1 MRLRH
6 ESRGAEHS
14 ARPELAES
22 PPLEDR
28 RVSRAEREG
37 CPGPTP
43 GITQRS
49 LDGAEACLGESQVHT
64 SSPCHLESLHVIPRL
79 REGSRIYPFTHLST
93 LSYPSLENCPTP
105 PPTPQHSV
113 STAPEAEPLPPQ
125 YPPRRYATPAP
136 HGPWLEY
143 TLAPTELASAAS
155 PPSPTPQASQTPSTY
170 GSSPPQTPGNLRPT
184 PRYPPPHTSPDTSPR
199 LSSTPSAQGIGVRIP
214 HPSPQI
220 SCVREAYPPALDQ
233 HPEPVHP
240 SHGSKANPMNN
251 ARTLPV
257 QRLNVLPSP
266 VPLVP

>member
-113 STAPEAEPLPPQ
+113 STAPAAEARQPR

-155 PPSPTPQASQTPSTY
+155 PPSLTPLASQTSSTF
-170 GSSPPQTPGNLRPT
+170 GSSLPRTPGTHPPKPPSLS
-184 PRYPPPHTSPDTSPR
+184 PRISRDTSPR
-199 LSSTPSAQGIGVRIP
+199 LSSTPSAPGIGVRIP
-214 HPSPQI
+214 LPSPQT
-220 SCVREAYPPALDQ
+220 SSSRGAYYPALDQ
-233 HPEPVHP
+233 HTAAVH
-240 SHGSKANPMNN
+240 SCHRSKAHPMND

-257 QRLNVLPSP
+257 QRLNVLPGP
-266 VPLVP
+266 VPFVP